1 MTRCWSKTIALS
13 VAVLLVCCWYAGA
26 SSVYGQETGAT
37 TGGGIKLP
45 PPSMDGTLSVEKAL
59 SERRSVR
66 AYKPEALSMAEV
78 SQILWSAQGVTEPT
92 KGFRTA
98 PSPKGAYLLQVYLIA
113 GKVTGLPAGL
123 YAYQPKS
130 HGLIKV
136 AEGDKKGD
144 LFKIVPQPAINSAP
158 AALIIAGIPERS
170 TANPAWIYLEAG
182 HAAENV
188 YLQAASLKL
197 GTVSIA
203 GFKPEDVK
211 RGLAL
216 PEKEL
221 PIYIMPL
228 GKK

>member
-1 MTRCWSKTIALS
+1 MTRCWLKTIALS
-13 VAVLLVCCWYAGA
+13 VAVLLVCCWYAGG
-26 SSVYGQETGAT
+26 SSVYAQEKGATGA
-37 TGGGIKLP
+37 GIKLP
-45 PPSMDGTLSVEKAL
+45 PPSLDGTVSVEKAL
-59 SERRSVR
+59 SERRSMR
-66 AYKPEALSMAEV
+66 AYKPDALSMAEV
-78 SQILWSAQGVTEPT
+78 SQMLWSAQGVTEPT

-98 PSPKGAYLLQVYLIA
+98 PSPKGAYLLQVYLVA
-113 GKVTGLPAGL
+113 GNVTGLPAGL
-123 YAYQPKS
+123 YAYRPKG
-130 HGLIKV
+130 HELLKV
-136 AEGDKKGD
+136 AEGDKKAD
-144 LFKIVPQPAINSAP
+144 LFKAVPQPAVNSAP
-158 AALIIAGIPERS
+158 ASLIIAGMLERS

-188 YLQAASLKL
+188 YLQAVSLKL

-211 RGLAL
+211 RALAL

>member
-1 MTRCWSKTIALS
+1 M
-13 VAVLLVCCWYAGA
+13 V
-26 SSVYGQETGAT
+26 
-37 TGGGIKLP
+37 
-45 PPSMDGTLSVEKAL
+45 
-59 SERRSVR
+59 
-66 AYKPEALSMAEV
+66 EV
-78 SQILWSAQGVTEPT
+78 SQILWSAQGVSEPT
-92 KGFRTA
+92 KGLRTA
-98 PSPKGAYLLQVYLIA
+98 PSPRGAYLLQVYLIA
-113 GKVTGLPAGL
+113 GNVTGLPAGL
-123 YAYQPKS
+123 YSYQPKG
-130 HGLIKV
+130 HGLMKV

-144 LFKIVPQPAINSAP
+144 LFKVVAQPAINSAP

-188 YLQAASLKL
+188 YLQAASLRL

-211 RGLAL
+211 RALAL
-216 PEKEL
+216 PEKEQ

>member
-1 MTRCWSKTIALS
+1 MKRCWLKMVAPF
-13 VAVLLVCCWYAGA
+13 VAVLFLCCWCTGAAYVHAQETAVTGA
-26 SSVYGQETGAT
+26 S
-37 TGGGIKLP
+37 IKLP
-45 PPSMDGTLSVEKAL
+45 PPSLDGAVSVEKAL
-59 SERRSVR
+59 SERRSIR

-92 KGFRTA
+92 KGLRTA
-98 PSPKGAYLLQVYLIA
+98 PSPKGAFLLQVYLVA
-113 GKVTGLPAGL
+113 GNVTGLPAGL
-123 YAYQPKS
+123 YAYRPKG
-130 HGLIKV
+130 HELIKV

-144 LFKIVPQPAINSAP
+144 LFKVVAQSAINSAP
-158 AALIIAGIPERS
+158 ASLIIAGMPERS
-170 TANPAWIYLEAG
+170 TANSAWVYLEAG

-188 YLQAASLKL
+188 YLQAVSLKL

-216 PEKEL
+216 PEKEQ